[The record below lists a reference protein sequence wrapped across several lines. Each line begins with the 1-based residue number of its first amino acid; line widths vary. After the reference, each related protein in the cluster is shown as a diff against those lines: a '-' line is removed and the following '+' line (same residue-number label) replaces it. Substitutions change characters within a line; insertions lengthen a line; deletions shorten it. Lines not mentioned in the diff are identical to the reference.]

1 MSRSSLVRDRIRR
14 LHLYWYFHPSLPT
27 DRRSILQPLQSFTS
41 LRIEERQQTAI
52 LTPTTH
58 TTTGQYNILLLWILS
73 IWLFSGK
80 LQENVCI
87 SARTINIDNNE
98 VALGK
103 SNIQTI
109 LWRVI
114 RNLQSGHCLPLPVLG
129 TESLV
134 CSSLLVVFLTESREF
149 QVSTVRSSQETRRLT
164 DSSSDSPTPTA
175 LSTSPPVS
183 GGCLSS
189 RMFSVDISLT
199 DYDYTVLVEVRVART
214 EQEYNEVEEVVN
226 KRTGSI
232 FAWQSQ

>member
-1 MSRSSLVRDRIRR
+1 MYLGSNNK
-14 LHLYWYFHPSLPT
+14 HKH
-27 DRRSILQPLQSFTS
+27 
-41 LRIEERQQTAI
+41 
-52 LTPTTH
+52 
-58 TTTGQYNILLLWILS
+58 
-73 IWLFSGK
+73 
-80 LQENVCI
+80 
-87 SARTINIDNNE
+87 NNE

-164 DSSSDSPTPTA
+164 DSSSDSPTPTT

-189 RMFSVDISLT
+189 RMFSVDSSLT
-199 DYDYTVLVEVRVART
+199 DYDYSVGRGRVART